1 MPYESSGPTG
11 LIALWRRWYRGDGE
25 LTEDSAMF
33 AAALAALNL
42 MGATPV
48 RAVAGAAASG
58 ATRTSASSSAATLA
72 AYGLGTFLVLG
83 RRAKPWWMFQVSI
96 ALDTLVIS
104 IALVATGDPGS
115 VYAFYY
121 LWATLY
127 AVCFFSARQ
136 IALQAAWVC
145 AAYAGSLAL
154 IGGREPAALVSH
166 WLLPMVTL
174 LAAGTL
180 VRQLTARLRRSEA
193 TLRHDAGHDPLTG
206 LPNRA
211 CFGERLDA
219 ALAEPGHEPVAVAF
233 IDLDHFK
240 RVNDSLGHA
249 VGDALLVAVAERL
262 RAHAEPS
269 TVLARF
275 GGDEFL
281 ALFRSPGV
289 GVRGAP
295 AAGRLRASRSRSPG
309 TSSR

>member
-1 MPYESSGPTG
+1 MSHESRGPTG
-11 LIALWRRWYRGDGE
+11 LIALWQRWYRGDGD

-42 MGATPV
+42 MGATLSVLWLVLPHPGH
-48 RAVAGAAASG
+48 ADELTIAC
-58 ATRTSASSSAATLA
+58 ATIA
-72 AYGLGTFLVLG
+72 AYALGTFLVLG

-104 IALVATGDPGS
+104 VALVATGDAGS

-127 AVCFFSARQ
+127 AVCFFTPRQ
-136 IALQAAWVC
+136 IAVQAAWVC
-145 AAYAGSLAL
+145 TAYAVALAL
-154 IGGREPAALVSH
+154 IGGRPPAALISQ

-180 VRQLTARLRRSEA
+180 VRQLTSRLRRSEA
-193 TLRHDAGHDPLTG
+193 ALRHDAGHDPLTG
-206 LPNRA
+206 LLNRTL
-211 CFGERLDA
+211 FGERLA
-219 ALAEPGHEPVAVAF
+219 RALAEPDREPIAVAF

-249 VGDALLVAVAERL
+249 VGDALLVAVTERL
-262 RAHAEPS
+262 REHAGPS
-269 TVLARF
+269 TLLARF

-281 ALFRSPGV
+281 ALIPTPGWED
-289 GVRGAP
+289 
-295 AAGRLRASRSRSPG
+295 AARRLLDAFERPFAVAG
-309 TSSR
+309 